1 MTGKGLLQ
9 IGVAVSLAL
18 ASELALGLNMAPS
31 AQAQFKPPNIGA
43 PRTTAG
49 GAIRSGSCI
58 TENTSLMALVPPS
71 KIALT
76 TESHPTFFFYLPKT
90 VAQSAEFVLKDADD
104 KDVYRAKVPLSGSGL
119 VSFRMP
125 DDAPAL
131 QEGKDYQWYFNVI
144 CKPSDRLQDSFVTAW
159 VQRVKPGETL
169 TQSLKTASNRQRPN
183 LFAQAGIWQDTLTL
197 LTELRRANPTDPS
210 LTSEWDALLKSQGL
224 SQVTQISGGK
234 PANPLMVEKSEK

>member
-9 IGVAVSLAL
+9 IGIAVSLAL
-18 ASELALGLNMAPS
+18 ASELALGLNGAPS
-31 AQAQFKPPNIGA
+31 AQAQFNPPNIGA

-58 TENTSLMALVPPS
+58 TEKNSLIALVPPT

-119 VSFRMP
+119 VSLRMP
-125 DDAPAL
+125 DDAPEL

-144 CKPSDRLQDSFVTAW
+144 CKPSDRLQDNFVTAW
-159 VQRVKPGETL
+159 VQRVKPDEKL
-169 TQSLKTASNRQRPN
+169 TQSLKTVSNRQRPN
-183 LFAQAGIWQDTLTL
+183 LFAQAGIWQDTLML

-210 LTSEWDALLKSQGL
+210 LVSEWDALLKSQGL
-224 SQVTQISGGK
+224 SLVSQVSGGK
-234 PANPLMVEKSEK
+234 PANPLVIDTREK